1 MKVVVTRVR
10 SASVDIAGAQVSRI
24 EHGLLVLLGVA
35 DGDTEAD
42 AAYIAAKVTGLRIFP
57 DESGKMNRS
66 VQDCAG
72 AVLVVSQFTLLG
84 DVRRG
89 RRPSFVAAAA
99 PELANR
105 LYGLVVA
112 AIRDDGLRV
121 STGVFQADMQVT
133 SVNDGPVT
141 ILLDSRDR

>member
-121 STGVFQADMQVT
+121 STGVFQAGMQVT

>member
-1 MKVVVTRVR
+1 MKAVVTRVR

>member
-1 MKVVVTRVR
+1 MKAVVTRVR
-10 SASVDIAGAQVSRI
+10 SASVDIAGAEVSRI

-42 AAYIAAKVTGLRIFP
+42 AGYIAAKVMGLRIFP

-66 VQDCAG
+66 VQDCGG

-99 PELANR
+99 PELANQ
-105 LYGLVVA
+105 LYELVA
-112 AIRDDGLRV
+112 STIRDDGIRV

>member
-1 MKVVVTRVR
+1 MKAVVTRVR
-10 SASVDIAGAQVSRI
+10 SASVDIAGALVSRI